1 MRAGWGDDRRKK
13 QRGGETRRK
22 EGDERGGE
30 RERSTYL
37 SANAKSEDSFLSTW
51 YIFFYMPSKHVNM

>member
-22 EGDERGGE
+22 EGDKRGGE
-30 RERSTYL
+30 RERSTYHICGHMQRVRTHFCL
-37 SANAKSEDSFLSTW
+37 HGIFSSTC
-51 YIFFYMPSKHVNM
+51 HQNM